1 MPAARRAAS
10 AWQYKSALAGARP
23 TVRFGSRS
31 RLRKTDEISSVFD
44 FKCRENQPHLA
55 GLAKPNAL
63 GHPRLAVMVSK
74 KVAPLAVHRNYMRR
88 VLREQYRP
96 MQGSLPALDIV
107 LRVTKSFNRS
117 EFAEIGNEIAQI
129 VQRLGKCLNS

>member
-1 MPAARRAAS
+1 MPAARRAANAS
-10 AWQYKSALAGARP
+10 PYKPAQLGARP

-44 FKCRENQPHLA
+44 FRCRESQPHLA
-55 GLAKPNAL
+55 GLAKPNTL
-63 GHPRLAVMVSK
+63 GHSRLAVMVSK

-88 VLREQYRP
+88 VLREHYRP
-96 MQGSLPALDIV
+96 MQGTLPALDIV
-107 LRVTKSFNRS
+107 LRVTKPFTRS

-129 VQRLGKCLNS
+129 MQRLGKCLNS